1 MPLWGGCLFWC
12 CRQGFTVLGRD
23 YGEVEREEEELQ
35 ELRVGKLQ
43 AASSDLSLTHSVT
56 SQTPDRSENLPEEM
70 RQLIIERSTPKLSL
84 VEDKPVIIQGWL
96 HRGTTPWLRLRRHW
110 FVLTQDSLD
119 YYTNGELNAQR
130 LGMLVLT
137 SLCSVIWPDKN
148 SYKETGYWR
157 VTVHGRRLQYRLY
170 SKHLNEAMQW
180 ASAIQSVIDSKA
192 PVDTPTQLLLHD
204 IQECRCN
211 PELLEHIYNSNP
223 ILQYTQ
229 KPLYAPLLP
238 FPYGP
243 VTHNFQNTSGSTTLQ
258 DEAVKIFNSLQ
269 QLEVQRE
276 PVPLIQGVLQTGLE
290 LRQLRDE
297 MYCQL
302 VKQTTSPLE
311 PGGTRDLR
319 YWQLL
324 TCMAVTF
331 HPSSAILRHLH
342 FHLARQRALFP
353 GSEMD
358 KYAEF
363 ITDLLRR
370 SRARECVPSWAEIR
384 ALTRRQQVSCTVHC
398 AGAGTCSIAIGSHT
412 TAGEVVKQL
421 IGRFGLGDSRNIF
434 ALFQQCGGEEHLI
447 ASSAV
452 VADILSRFEN
462 LNSNEEEPEKQGKLH
477 FKLYCVL
484 DQDIVPKESVE
495 FSFLLEQAHEMV
507 TKGYYAASQ
516 DTLQSLAAL
525 RLQFTIQDFST
536 HVPLPRLQD
545 LFPVHIL
552 QSQVLQSVKTMLSTN
567 GTNTKRGSGFLAG
580 GFPSSLWGSSAGKH
594 KLEEEQLLKV
604 RLNEE
609 MASTMA
615 AIVEHWKL
623 LQGMNREE
631 SMTTYLA
638 IVRECSAY
646 GATVYPVGLRVSSA
660 EQSVQR
666 LWLALDTKAVSLYKE
681 GDADPLESFGYHQIS
696 SFHPMDKNIFK
707 IALDKKDFLFESNQV
722 EQISQLMKIY
732 KANNV
737 RKRPHPR
744 FEGCRIRPNP
754 EDSLSTSHH
763 HILYRGSITEE
774 TLRR

>member
-1 MPLWGGCLFWC
+1 MLTFDTVPSTLRGCRKRFT
-12 CRQGFTVLGRD
+12 GFTVQCSDYFVGEYAHRGKINGSPFFFYLGI
-23 YGEVEREEEELQ
+23 V
-35 ELRVGKLQ
+35 
-43 AASSDLSLTHSVT
+43 
-56 SQTPDRSENLPEEM
+56 
-70 RQLIIERSTPKLSL
+70 
-84 VEDKPVIIQGWL
+84 GWL

-243 VTHNFQNTSGSTTLQ
+243 VTHNCNGSTTLQ

-452 VADILSRFEN
+452 VADILTHYPLPQTS
-462 LNSNEEEPEKQGKLH
+462 LSPPLALH
-477 FKLYCVL
+477 LL
-484 DQDIVPKESVE
+484 
-495 FSFLLEQAHEMV
+495 FSQSLCAHEMV

-646 GATVYPVGLRVSSA
+646 GATVYPVGLRSSA

-722 EQISQLMKIY
+722 
-732 KANNV
+732 
-737 RKRPHPR
+737 
-744 FEGCRIRPNP
+744 
-754 EDSLSTSHH
+754 
-763 HILYRGSITEE
+763 ILRLYTVSR
-774 TLRR
+774 LCMM